1 MRRHV
6 GLAIVLSLLL
16 LSGCKTNDLGKVL
29 EGSQISQVGAAVT
42 AASESSNTKVQKVQ
56 TPPASADPKK
66 QEVKKDNVSPA
77 NRIPVKVTEIADG
90 DTLTALI
97 DGKEV
102 PIRFLL
108 VDTPEV
114 HGEKAKNGPQFM
126 GPEASAFT
134 KELIKNAKKIEI
146 EKDKGGDTPD
156 KYGRRLYYI
165 YADGKMIQKE
175 LLSKGLAAVR
185 YIYEPNTR
193 YLKELKEVEKTAKEQ
208 KLGIWSVPGYSTD
221 RYNMEVIRSLK

>member
-16 LSGCKTNDLGKVL
+16 LTGCTTNDLGKVL
-29 EGSQISQVGAAVT
+29 EGSQISQAGAAVT

-56 TPPASADPKK
+56 TPPASADLKK
-66 QEVKKDNVSPA
+66 QEVKKNNVLPG

-114 HGEKAKNGPQFM
+114 HGDKAKNGPQFM

-185 YIYEPNTR
+185 YVYEPNTK

-221 RYNMEVIRSLK
+221 RYNMEVIQ